1 MRVNASCIKKERRKT
16 LTKND
21 HLELVEV
28 AKIEGIEKEVLG
40 RIDCLLLELLSEEG
54 SKCLHISSI
63 MSFIFVFDLINFM
76 RYG

>member
-1 MRVNASCIKKERRKT
+1 VRVNASCIKKERRKT